1 MFKGLLGKRT
11 TTKAD
16 VIMAIAAALVG
27 VWKASDT
34 IKQYKADQ
42 ESEKE
47 LEK

>member
-1 MFKGLLGKRT
+1 MFKSLMNRK

-34 IKQYKADQ
+34 IKDYKSQ
-42 ESEKE
+42 NEENQS
-47 LEK
+47 